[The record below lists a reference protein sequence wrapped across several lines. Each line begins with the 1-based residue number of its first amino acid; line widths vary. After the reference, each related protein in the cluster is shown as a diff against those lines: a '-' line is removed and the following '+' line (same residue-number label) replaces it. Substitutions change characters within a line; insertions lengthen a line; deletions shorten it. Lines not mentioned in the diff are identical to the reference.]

1 MRWNA
6 RRIGALRL
14 MLVLA
19 GTQAAVAGPAFSCG
33 GFAMLGGAELACSH
47 IDPSA
52 PTQIC
57 NFSWAL
63 MGANGQSVVQGSF
76 LLTPGMTNAAVY
88 QGSGFSYALSSPI
101 VLCQG
106 SKASSDQH

>member
-1 MRWNA
+1 MGRSTPKA
-6 RRIGALRL
+6 VALL
-14 MLVLA
+14 LVLA
-19 GTQAAVAGPAFSCG
+19 LAGAGPASAGPAFSCG

-47 IDPSA
+47 IDPEA

-63 MGANGQSVVQGSF
+63 MGAKGQSVVQGSF
-76 LLTPGMTNAAVY
+76 LLAPGVSNVVVY

-106 SKASSDQH
+106 SKASP

>member
-1 MRWNA
+1 MDRSTPKA
-6 RRIGALRL
+6 AAVL
-14 MLVLA
+14 LVLA
-19 GTQAAVAGPAFSCG
+19 LVGTGPALAAPAFSCG

-47 IDPSA
+47 IDPEA

-76 LLTPGMTNAAVY
+76 LLSPGMTNVAVY

-106 SKASSDQH
+106 SKASP

>member
-1 MRWNA
+1 MDRSTPKA
-6 RRIGALRL
+6 AAVS
-14 MLVLA
+14 LVLA
-19 GTQAAVAGPAFSCG
+19 LVGAGPALAAPAFNCG

-47 IDPSA
+47 IDPEA

-76 LLTPGMTNAAVY
+76 LLSPGMTNVAVY

-106 SKASSDQH
+106 SKASP